1 MVQFSVPLKTAPQ
14 GKAKPSFTF
23 SITDNAVLFAGSRNL
38 SVPFSVCSTLINGFA
53 RLGRGGFFVGCAKGV
68 DESFRFALSLSPH
81 AREAFVACAFENRV
95 KKNYGLYS
103 VNVVPPEVPPK
114 GALVRR
120 TLWLVK
126 NCSMAV
132 IFPDNPQTGT
142 WGKGSRLAFNSCIYQ
157 LKPVFIVSET
167 PPPEAEYYRIL
178 PSDLFATVSGW
189 WVVPHT
195 CIEDGLCDDC

>member
-1 MVQFSVPLKTAPQ
+1 MLQFSVPLKSPAHSGDRPN
-14 GKAKPSFTF
+14 FTF
-23 SITDNAVLFAGSRNL
+23 SVSDNAVLFAGSRNVQL
-38 SVPFSVCSTLINGFA
+38 PNRVCSTIISGFA
-53 RLGRGGFFVGCAKGV
+53 RLGKANFLVGCAHGV
-68 DESFRFALSLSPH
+68 DESFRAAFSRSAH
-81 AREAFVACAFENRV
+81 AHEVFVACAFKNRV
-95 KKNYGLYS
+95 QNCNGLFAYH
-103 VNVVPPEVPPK
+103 VVPPGVPPK

-132 IFPDNPQTGT
+132 IFPDNPRTGS

-167 PPPEAEYYRIL
+167 PPPETLYYNVL

-195 CIEDGLCDDC
+195 GMEGGLCDDC